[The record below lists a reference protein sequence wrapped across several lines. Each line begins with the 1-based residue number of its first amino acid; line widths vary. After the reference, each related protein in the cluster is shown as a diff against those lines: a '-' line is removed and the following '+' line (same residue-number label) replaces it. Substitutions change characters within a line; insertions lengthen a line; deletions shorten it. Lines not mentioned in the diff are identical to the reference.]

1 MSKDG
6 IIGDS
11 DRIFDESN
19 APKPVAPPEWFGH
32 PKGLFYLFF
41 AELWER
47 FSFYGM
53 RALLTLYM
61 ANKLFVDLEDG
72 TDISY
77 GIYAAYGALVY
88 STPFLGGILA
98 DRILGYRKA
107 ILLGGVLMSIGHFV
121 LAIENDFFFYGGL
134 GLIVVGNGFFK
145 PNISTFVGTLY
156 RENDPRRDA
165 GFNIFYMGINVGAW
179 IAPLICGW
187 LAVEYGWHYG
197 FGAAGIGMVIGL
209 IVFWSGIK
217 TSIFAQEG
225 LPPAGSTRQGRT
237 IVNLLAF
244 VSVPVFAFLLFENQL
259 VGNLLYIALIPIAIL
274 LGRTMLKGGKLVR
287 ERLMAALVLTF
298 FMTVFWAF
306 FEQGGS
312 SLTVFAS
319 TNVNLGLGM
328 NAAQTNSINPF
339 FIILFAVVF
348 SILWT
353 YLSKIGKNPYT
364 PIKYALGL
372 AQLGL
377 AFLVFA
383 FGANYMDEAGRVP
396 FVFLV
401 FGYMFISTGELFLS
415 PVGLS
420 KLTELSTKEIAGF
433 MMGVWFLSAAFG
445 HHIAGIVAKLT
456 TGGDGDSEIFL
467 EGIVN
472 FVTGMSKESVAN
484 AVPAIQELFTYSTV
498 YTQIAVISFATA
510 LFALLISPLVKKWM
524 HGVH

>member
-1 MSKDG
+1 MAKDDF
-6 IIGDS
+6 IDDS
-11 DRIFDESN
+11 ERIFDESN
-19 APKPVAPPEWFGH
+19 APKPVPPAEWLGH

-61 ANKLFVDLEDG
+61 ANKLFVELADG
-72 TDISY
+72 KDISY

-107 ILLGGVLMSIGHFV
+107 IMLGGVLMSIGHFV
-121 LAIENDFFFYGGL
+121 LAVENDFFFYGGL
-134 GLIVVGNGFFK
+134 ALIVVGNGFFK

-156 RENDPRRDA
+156 GENDPRRDA

-197 FGAAGIGMVIGL
+197 FGAAGVGMVVGL
-209 IVFWSGIK
+209 LVFWSGIK
-217 TSIFAQEG
+217 SNIFAQEG
-225 LPPAGSTRQGRT
+225 LPPVGSTTQSRV
-237 IVNLLAF
+237 IVNVLSFL
-244 VSVPVFAFLLFENQL
+244 VVPVFAFLLYNNSF
-259 VGNLLYIALIPIAIL
+259 VGDILYIALIPIAIL
-274 LGRTMLKGGKLVR
+274 LGRTMIKGSKLVR
-287 ERLMAALVLTF
+287 ERLIAALVLTF
-298 FMTVFWAF
+298 FMTIFWAF

-312 SLTVFAS
+312 SLTIFAS
-319 TNVNLGLGM
+319 TNVDLGLGM

-339 FIILFAVVF
+339 FIILFAVIF
-348 SILWT
+348 SVLWT
-353 YLSKIGKNPYT
+353 YLAKIGKNPYT

-372 AQLGL
+372 AQLGI
-377 AFLVFA
+377 AFFVFA
-383 FGANYMDEAGRVP
+383 FGAQYMNEAGQVP

-401 FGYMFISTGELFLS
+401 VGYLFISTGELFLS

-445 HHIAGIVAKLT
+445 HHLAGIVAKLT
-456 TGGDGDSEIFL
+456 TGGDGDGEIFM

-472 FVTGMSKESVAN
+472 AVTGMSRESVAN
-484 AVPAIQELFTYSTV
+484 AIPAIQELFTYATV
-498 YTQIAVISFATA
+498 YTQIGVISIVTA
-510 LFALLISPLVKKWM
+510 LFALLISPLIKRWM